1 MTNRGRTLKITA
13 ALVLSAMA
21 LTGFTTGR
29 GHGGS
34 RHGGSGGGG
43 GGCSSSS
50 QDHDSSSSSS
60 SGTSGSSGSS
70 GSTTS
75 GSGYDDDDDSY
86 GSSGDASSS
95 SSSGGSY
102 TRRPTHDSTASGS
115 PGGEQLRDAKAT
127 LVTCATRTAP
137 YATVKVTNGNE
148 ETGRF
153 WVSVTFEDENGIT
166 IIEESE
172 KVKVPGKGK
181 RTVRVEISGEGLAD
195 SVDHCDVDPQAIPVS
210 S

>member
-1 MTNRGRTLKITA
+1 MRNRGRTLKVTA
-13 ALVLSAMA
+13 ALVLSALA

-29 GHGGS
+29 GHGGGS
-34 RHGGSGGGG
+34 RHGGGGGG

-60 SGTSGSSGSS
+60 SGSSGSS

-75 GSGYDDDDDSY
+75 GSGYDDDDDAY
-86 GSSGDASSS
+86 GSSGDT
-95 SSSGGSY
+95 SSSGTSGGGY
-102 TRRPTHDSTASGS
+102 NRRPTHDSTSSSSSGS
-115 PGGEQLRDAKAT
+115 TGSGQLENAKAT
-127 LVTCATRTAP
+127 LVACATKAAP

-148 ETGRF
+148 KKGRF
-153 WVSVTFEDENGIT
+153 WVSVTFLDEDGLT

-181 RTVRVEISGEGLAD
+181 VTTRVEISGEGLAD
-195 SVDHCDVDPQAIPVS
+195 SVDHCEVDPQALPVAG
-210 S
+210 

>member
-1 MTNRGRTLKITA
+1 MTTRGRTLKITA

-34 RHGGSGGGG
+34 RHGGGGGG

-60 SGTSGSSGSS
+60 SGSSGSS

-86 GSSGDASSS
+86 GSSGDTSS

-102 TRRPTHDSTASGS
+102 TRRPTHDSTPSGS
-115 PGGEQLRDAKAT
+115 SDGGQLQDAKAT
-127 LVTCATRTAP
+127 LVTCATKTAP
-137 YATVKVTNGNE
+137 YATVRVTNGNE
-148 ETGRF
+148 KKGRF
-153 WVSVTFEDENGIT
+153 WVSVTFVDDNGLT

-172 KVKVPGKGK
+172 KVTVPGKGK
-181 RTVRVEISGEGLAD
+181 VTTRVEISGEGLAD
-195 SVDHCDVDPQAIPVS
+195 SVDHCEVDPQALVVS
-210 S
+210 G